1 MLTKHVLKTTVIAP
15 GIMVVNVVVLR
26 YNLDSFGEDWTMM
39 LVVKWDL
46 GDLVPPS
53 LATVSLVI
61 CSISFLV
68 LICRVVYSLRDNV
81 WFVRDPPSCIFTQ
94 HLISPTYLIIILN
107 QGGFTYTLG
116 LNSLANLAA
125 HEVGETRTDPLFNN
139 AWGGWYVQLYPINDN
154 QNLIHHPF
162 ISPCQPH

>member
-81 WFVRDPPSCIFTQ
+81 
-94 HLISPTYLIIILN
+94 
-107 QGGFTYTLG
+107 
-116 LNSLANLAA
+116 
-125 HEVGETRTDPLFNN
+125 
-139 AWGGWYVQLYPINDN
+139 
-154 QNLIHHPF
+154 
-162 ISPCQPH
+162 